1 MLSVK
6 SGVLAMKGLGVT
18 PQGNHTA
25 RRQSIVSAVV
35 SILVQTITKSDEH
48 NLPSCWQIKQW
59 NKLAR
64 TYKSFLNL
72 CVSVKKME

>member
-1 MLSVK
+1 MSKEALWTYSLSDLVISWKMLSVK

-48 NLPSCWQIKQW
+48 NLPSC
-59 NKLAR
+59 
-64 TYKSFLNL
+64 
-72 CVSVKKME
+72 

>member
-48 NLPSCWQIKQW
+48 NLPSRWQIKQW

-64 TYKSFLNL
+64 TYKSLLNL

>member
-48 NLPSCWQIKQW
+48 NLPS
-59 NKLAR
+59 R
-64 TYKSFLNL
+64 
-72 CVSVKKME
+72 